1 MQPLQYFDVKLNISN
16 NGTPVDQIMISPG
29 GVGVV
34 FFFFF
39 FFPSSER
46 ASEFI
51 LYKLIEIS
59 LFIGQ
64 PNIIF
69 LFNFTWCFI
78 YHISTSIERNSTVVH
93 LFTKS
98 ILISCCFSLSIIDH
112 PDEKKSVLAF
122 QTNDLT
128 VKSRRFRT
136 KMQK

>member
-34 FFFFF
+34 FFFFL
-39 FFPSSER
+39 SSDI
-46 ASEFI
+46 A
-51 LYKLIEIS
+51 
-59 LFIGQ
+59 Q